1 MAGILSNVVLSC
13 LLLKFREEFK
23 TMLSNFAVI
32 SQSPNWTFVFN
43 SLSACAMI
51 ECGSVA
57 MERGYKVEVYVWN
70 KPDLCGKSHGGG
82 PRQATSSEYIVVV
95 YKHEDPS
102 MTSLAAHFSLLHQK
116 EKLVWFFQID
126 FYSR

>member
-1 MAGILSNVVLSC
+1 MAGILSNVVSSC

-57 MERGYKVEVYVWN
+57 MERGYILDIEFYPVR
-70 KPDLCGKSHGGG
+70 D
-82 PRQATSSEYIVVV
+82 IVLR
-95 YKHEDPS
+95 
-102 MTSLAAHFSLLHQK
+102 TILASLWMGLT
-116 EKLVWFFQID
+116 E
-126 FYSR
+126 

>member
-1 MAGILSNVVLSC
+1 
-13 LLLKFREEFK
+13 
-23 TMLSNFAVI
+23 MLSNFAVI

-70 KPDLCGKSHGGG
+70 KPELAGKSHGGG
-82 PRQATSSEYIVVV
+82 PRQATSSEYIVAV
-95 YKHEDPS
+95 YKHDDPS
-102 MTSLAAHFSLLHQK
+102 ITSLASHFALLSQK
-116 EKLVWFFQID
+116 EKLVRCFQID
-126 FYSR
+126 FYFR